1 MSWAWEGAQVG
12 TSTVTM
18 CLFSDGMRYPVG
30 LERIGSGMKR
40 ASAGR
45 EKQMCWQRDKS
56 WPDRRVA
63 LTSRRYREREA
74 SEVLV
79 WVDLF

>member
-1 MSWAWEGAQVG
+1 MGPSMA
-12 TSTVTM
+12 TM
-18 CLFSDGMRYPVG
+18 CLFADAMRYPVG
-30 LERIGSGMKR
+30 LGGIGSGMKR

-63 LTSRRYREREA
+63 VASHRCHKREA
-74 SEVLV
+74 SEVLA
-79 WVDLF
+79 WIELF